1 MRSLSRYLLVWR
13 VHWSEEWQS
22 SKRRPSSR
30 YSLVG
35 RVAEAQDETAIK
47 IPMGLKSGRAP
58 R

>member
-22 SKRRPSSR
+22 SKMRPPSR

-35 RVAEAQDETAIK
+35 RVAEAQDEAGIK
-47 IPMGLKSGRAP
+47 ILMGLQSGRAP